1 MSDDTQLIKDKL
13 DIADFIRTYVPLNP
27 AGKSLKGNCP
37 FHKEKTPS
45 FIVSPDRQIWHCF
58 GCSLG
63 GDIFGFL
70 MRFENIE
77 FFEALKILAEKAG
90 VDIGQIS
97 GPDQKALNVLYEA
110 NRLAKDFFKTQLTP
124 AVQEYLKSRGLKP
137 ETIAEFEIGFA
148 PDDPEALTRFLL
160 GKGYQIAAIEKAGL
174 SIKTER
180 GTYRDRFRNRIMFPL
195 INPFGKTIA
204 FTGRIM
210 PGFEAENLGKYV
222 NSPETPIFNKS
233 KLLYGLDK
241 SKNFIRENKTAVLV
255 EGQMDLI
262 MSWQDG
268 VKNLVAT
275 SGTAL
280 TADHLRNLKRLADS
294 LVLSF
299 DQDAAG
305 KMAAERTIDLA
316 NAADFS
322 VKVLAVPSDLAVK
335 DPADIAKANPGMMAK
350 LVADA
355 QPAMEYLIGQYQVA
369 DKSDALKWK
378 KNVRAV
384 LTRVRAI
391 ASPVERSRWLK
402 VVSDQSGI
410 GQTALEEEMQS
421 LKDMAP
427 KFSDENIQPASR
439 LGGPEEKTKLPQLS
453 RKDLISQR
461 IVSLVLNHAGF
472 YEQVQSH
479 LSELPA
485 NYKLILEHGRDP
497 KSLSLSADLQPVA
510 DLVSLRSGLDFDSDE
525 PKVKAEL
532 WELTRQLKMENLRGR
547 KHELLWAIKLAEQK
561 NNEAELTQ
569 ALSAFDKVLQE
580 MQNLEKQ
587 ATLA

>member
-1 MSDDTQLIKDKL
+1 MSDNTQQIKDKL
-13 DIADFIRTYVPLNP
+13 DIADFIRVYVPLNP
-27 AGKSLKGNCP
+27 AGKNLKGHCP
-37 FHKEKTPS
+37 FHKEKSPS
-45 FIVSPDRQIWHCF
+45 FIVSPDRQMWHCF
-58 GCSLG
+58 GCNVG
-63 GDIFGFL
+63 GDIFAFL

-77 FFEALKILAEKAG
+77 FFEALKILAEKTG

-110 NRLAKDFFKTQLTP
+110 NRLAKDFFKSQLTP
-124 AVQEYLKSRGLKP
+124 AVREYLKSRGLKP

-148 PDDPEALTRFLL
+148 PDQPEVLTRFLL
-160 GKGYQIAAIEKAGL
+160 GKGYAITAIEKAGL
-174 SIKTER
+174 SLKTDR
-180 GTYRDRFRNRIMFPL
+180 GTFRDRFRNRIMFPL
-195 INPFGKTIA
+195 INSFGKTIA

-210 PGFEAENLGKYV
+210 PGFESENLGKYV

-241 SKNFIRENKTAVLV
+241 SKNFIRDSRTAVLV

-280 TADHLRNLKRLADS
+280 TVDHLRNLKRLSDS

-322 VKVLAVPSDLAVK
+322 IKVLSVPADLGVK
-335 DPADIAKANPGMMAK
+335 DPADIAQANPGMMVK
-350 LVADA
+350 LVSEAK
-355 QPAMEYLIGQYQVA
+355 PAMEYLISQHQISNR
-369 DKSDALKWK
+369 SDTLVWK
-378 KNVRAV
+378 KNVRA
-384 LTRVRAI
+384 LLSRLRVI
-391 ASPVERSRWLK
+391 ASPVERSHWLK
-402 VVSDQSGI
+402 IISDQSGVA
-410 GQTALEEEMQS
+410 QTTLEEEM
-421 LKDMAP
+421 LNIKDEAP
-427 KFSDENIQPASR
+427 KFTDSAVEPA
-439 LGGPEEKTKLPQLS
+439 EKAKLPQLS

-461 IVSLVLNHAGF
+461 TISLVLNHPAF
-472 YEQVQSH
+472 YEDIKNNIEHIPESYR
-479 LSELPA
+479 A
-485 NYKLILEHGRDP
+485 ILEHGRDP
-497 KSLSLSADLQPVA
+497 KSLSLNVELKPVA
-510 DLVSLRSGLDFDSDE
+510 DLVSLRSGLDFESDE
-525 PKVKAEL
+525 VKAKAEL
-532 WELTRQLKMENLRGR
+532 LELVRQLKMENLRSH
-547 KHELLWAIKLAEQK
+547 KQELLWSIKLAEQK
-561 NNEAELTQ
+561 NNEAELTA

>member
-1 MSDDTQLIKDKL
+1 MSDNTQQIKDKL
-13 DIADFIRTYVPLNP
+13 DIADFIRTYVPLSP
-27 AGKSLKGNCP
+27 AGKNLKGNCP

-45 FIVSPDRQIWHCF
+45 FVVSPDRQMWHCF
-58 GCSLG
+58 GCNLG

-77 FFEALKILAEKAG
+77 FFEALKILSEKAG
-90 VDIGQIS
+90 VDIGQMS
-97 GPDQKALNVLYEA
+97 GPDQKALNSLYEI
-110 NRLAKDFFKTQLTP
+110 NRLAKDFFQQQLTLSSSKG
-124 AVQEYLKSRGLKP
+124 VIEYLTSRGLKP

-148 PDDPEALTRFLL
+148 PDQTETLTRLLL
-160 GKGYQIAAIEKAGL
+160 GKGFTIVAIEKAGL
-174 SIKTER
+174 SLKTDR

-210 PGFEAENLGKYV
+210 PGFEADNIGKYV

-241 SKNFIRENKTAVLV
+241 SKNFIRDSRTAILV

-316 NAADFS
+316 NAADLS
-322 VKVLAVPSDLAVK
+322 VKVLSVPADLGVK
-335 DPADIAKANPGMMAK
+335 DPADIVKATPGMMLK

-355 QPAMEYLIGQYQVA
+355 KPAMEYLIEKYRVS
-369 DKSDALKWK
+369 DKTDMLAWK

-384 LTRVRAI
+384 LARAKAI
-391 ASPVERSRWLK
+391 SSPIERSSWMK
-402 VVSDQSGI
+402 KISDQSGI
-410 GQTALEEEMQS
+410 GQQTLEEEMLN
-421 LKDMAP
+421 LKDEAP
-427 KFSDENIQPASR
+427 KFSDENAQP
-439 LGGPEEKTKLPQLS
+439 GPKPALPQFS
-453 RKDLISQR
+453 RRDLIGHR
-461 IVSLVLNHAGF
+461 IVSLVLNHPGF
-472 YEQVQSH
+472 YEEIKPR
-479 LSELPA
+479 LGELVE
-485 NYKLILEHGRDP
+485 NHKLILEHGRDP
-497 KSLSLSADLQPVA
+497 KALTLAPDLQPIA
-510 DLVSLRSGLDFDSDE
+510 DYIGLQSGLMFTPDE
-525 PKVKAEL
+525 GKNKAEL
-532 WELTRQLKMENLRGR
+532 LELFRQLNMENLRG
-547 KHELLWAIKLAEQK
+547 KKQELLWSIKMAEQR
-561 NNEAELTQ
+561 NDEAELSQ
-569 ALSAFDKVLQE
+569 ALVAFDKVLQE

-587 ATLA
+587 AVV

>member
-1 MSDDTQLIKDKL
+1 MSDNTQQIKDKL
-13 DIADFIRTYVPLNP
+13 DIADFIRTYVPLTP

-58 GCSLG
+58 GCGIG

-90 VDIGQIS
+90 IDIGQIS

-137 ETIAEFEIGFA
+137 ETVAEFEIGFA

-241 SKNFIRENKTAVLV
+241 SKNFIRDNKTAVLV

-322 VKVLAVPSDLAVK
+322 VKVLVVPPNLAVK
-335 DPADIAKANPGMMAK
+335 DPADIAQANPGMMAK
-350 LVADA
+350 LVANA

-384 LTRVRAI
+384 LSRVRAI
-391 ASPVERSRWLK
+391 ASPMERSRWLK
-402 VVSDQSGI
+402 IVSDQSGI
-410 GQTALEEEMQS
+410 GQTALEEEMQN
-421 LKDMAP
+421 LKDVAP
-427 KFSDENIQPASR
+427 KFSDENVQ
-439 LGGPEEKTKLPQLS
+439 PEEKAKLPQLS

-472 YEQVQSH
+472 YEQIQND

-485 NYKLILEHGRDP
+485 NYKLILEHGQDP
-497 KSLSLSADLQPVA
+497 KTLSLSADLQPVA

-525 PKVKAEL
+525 LKVKAEL
-532 WELTRQLKMENLRGR
+532 FELARQLKMENLRTR
-547 KHELLWAIKLAEQK
+547 KHELLWSIKMAEQK
-561 NNEAELTQ
+561 NNEAELIT

>member
-1 MSDDTQLIKDKL
+1 MSDNTQQIKDKL
-13 DIADFIRTYVPLNP
+13 DIADFIRTYVPLSP
-27 AGKSLKGNCP
+27 AGKNLKGNCP

-45 FIVSPDRQIWHCF
+45 FIVSPDRQMWHCF
-58 GCSLG
+58 GCNLG
-63 GDIFGFL
+63 GDIFAFL

-90 VDIGQIS
+90 IDIGQMS
-97 GPDQKALNVLYEA
+97 GPDQKALNTLYDI
-110 NRLAKDFFKTQLTP
+110 NRLAKDFFQQQLTLSSSKG
-124 AVQEYLKSRGLKP
+124 VLDYLTERGLKP

-148 PDDPEALTRFLL
+148 PDQTEALTRFLL
-160 GKGYQIAAIEKAGL
+160 GKGYAMAAIEKAGF
-174 SIKTER
+174 SVKTER

-241 SKNFIRENKTAVLV
+241 SKNFIRESRTAILV

-280 TADHLRNLKRLADS
+280 TVDHLRNLKRLADS

-299 DQDAAG
+299 DQDTAG

-322 VKVLAVPSDLAVK
+322 VKVLAVPAGLEVK

-350 LVADA
+350 LVAEA
-355 QPAMEYLIGQYQVA
+355 KPAMEYLIERYNVA
-369 DKSDALKWK
+369 DKSDMLVWK

-384 LTRVRAI
+384 LARAKAI
-391 ASPVERSRWLK
+391 SSPIERSSWMK
-402 VVSDQSGI
+402 KISDQSGI
-410 GQTALEEEMQS
+410 GQQTLEEEMLN
-421 LKDMAP
+421 LKDEAP
-427 KFSDENIQPASR
+427 KFSDENAQP
-439 LGGPEEKTKLPQLS
+439 GPKPALPQFS
-453 RKDLISQR
+453 RKDLIGHR
-461 IVSLVLNHAGF
+461 IISLVLNHPAF
-472 YEQVQSH
+472 YEEIKSR
-479 LSELPA
+479 LGELVE
-485 NYKLILEHGRDP
+485 NHRSILEHGRDS
-497 KSLSLSADLQPVA
+497 KSFALTTELQPIA
-510 DLVSLRSGLDFDSDE
+510 DLVSLQSGLIFTPDE
-525 PKVKAEL
+525 SKNKSEL
-532 WELTRQLKMENLRGR
+532 LELFRQLKMENLRT
-547 KHELLWAIKLAEQK
+547 KKQELLWSIKMAEQR
-561 NNEAELTQ
+561 NDEAELSQ

-580 MQNLEKQ
+580 MQNLEH
-587 ATLA
+587 

>member
-1 MSDDTQLIKDKL
+1 MSDNTQQIKDKL
-13 DIADFIRTYVPLNP
+13 DIADFIRTYVPLTP

-37 FHKEKTPS
+37 FHKEKSPS

-70 MRFENIE
+70 MRYENIE

-110 NRLAKDFFKTQLTP
+110 NRLAKDFFKAQLTP

-241 SKNFIRENKTAVLV
+241 SKNFIRDNKTAVLV

-280 TADHLRNLKRLADS
+280 TADHLRNLKRLADA

-322 VKVLAVPSDLAVK
+322 VKVLAVPSDLGVK

-355 QPAMEYLIGQYQVA
+355 QPAMEYLIGQYQVS

-384 LTRVRAI
+384 LSRVRAI
-391 ASPVERSRWLK
+391 ASPIERSRWLK
-402 VVSDQSGI
+402 IVSDQSGI
-410 GQTALEEEMQS
+410 GPTALEEEMQN
-421 LKDMAP
+421 LKDEAP
-427 KFSDENIQPASR
+427 KFSDENIQP
-439 LGGPEEKTKLPQLS
+439 GEKTKLPQLS

-472 YEQVQSH
+472 YEHVKDS
-479 LSELPA
+479 LSELPI

-497 KSLSLSADLQPVA
+497 KSLSLGADLQPVA

-532 WELTRQLKMENLRGR
+532 LELARQLKMENLRAS

-561 NNEAELTQ
+561 NNEAELTE

>member
-1 MSDDTQLIKDKL
+1 MSDNTQQIKDKL
-13 DIADFIRTYVPLNP
+13 DIADFIRAYVPLSP
-27 AGKSLKGNCP
+27 AGKNLKGNCP

-45 FIVSPDRQIWHCF
+45 FIVSPDRQMWHCF
-58 GCSLG
+58 GCNLG
-63 GDIFGFL
+63 GDIFAFL

-90 VDIGQIS
+90 IDIGHIS

-110 NRLAKDFFKTQLTP
+110 NRLAKDFFKSQLTP
-124 AVQEYLKSRGLKP
+124 AVREYLKSRGLKP

-148 PDDPEALTRFLL
+148 PDQTEALTRFLL
-160 GKGYQIAAIEKAGL
+160 GKGLAMPAIEKAGL
-174 SIKTER
+174 SLKTDR
-180 GTYRDRFRNRIMFPL
+180 GTFRDRFRNRIMFPL

-241 SKNFIRENKTAVLV
+241 SKNFIRDSRTAVLV

-280 TADHLRNLKRLADS
+280 TVDHLRNLKRLADS

-299 DQDAAG
+299 DQDSAG
-305 KMAAERTIDLA
+305 KLAAERTIDLA

-322 VKVLAVPSDLAVK
+322 VKVLAVPAELTVK
-335 DPADIAKANPGMMAK
+335 DPADIAQTNPGMMLK
-350 LVADA
+350 LVSEAK
-355 QPAMEYLIGQYQVA
+355 PAMEYLVGQYQISNKTDILA
-369 DKSDALKWK
+369 WK

-384 LTRVRAI
+384 LSRVRAI
-391 ASPVERSRWLK
+391 ASPMERAHWLK
-402 VVSDQSGI
+402 IVSDQSGI
-410 GQTALEEEMQS
+410 GQAALEEEMTG
-421 LKDMAP
+421 LKDEVP
-427 KFSDENIQPASR
+427 KFSDENVQAA
-439 LGGPEEKTKLPQLS
+439 EKAKPPQLS

-461 IVSLVLNHAGF
+461 AISLVLNHPVF
-472 YEQVQSH
+472 YEDIKNSIEH
-479 LSELPA
+479 IPE
-485 NYKLILEHGRDP
+485 NYREILEHGRDP
-497 KSLSLSADLQPVA
+497 KSLSLSAELRPVA
-510 DLVSLRSGLDFDSDE
+510 DMVSLRSGLDFESDE
-525 PKVKAEL
+525 AKAKAEL
-532 WELTRQLKMENLRGR
+532 LELVRQLKMENLRAR
-547 KHELLWAIKLAEQK
+547 KQDLLWSIKMAEQK
-561 NNEAELTQ
+561 NNEAELTV

-587 ATLA
+587 AILA